1 MNKDYNNM
9 FKKIKD
15 YKRKKYIEKV
25 SRNALKAILDEDW
38 NEIDKKC
45 KVSCI
50 NPIVFGASNINI
62 SIIND
67 NDKIKSNRYKY

>member
-15 YKRKKYIEKV
+15 YKRKKYVEKV

-38 NEIDKKC
+38 EEIDKK
-45 KVSCI
+45 SGISSI
-50 NPIVFGASNINI
+50 NPLILNGSNFKI
-62 SIIND
+62 SIND
-67 NDKIKSNRYKY
+67 NDKIKSYKYKY